1 MALERA
7 ASGKVVL
14 VKRSGGQD
22 VTEETLS
29 STLLFV
35 CLVCMDVVSGRE
47 RRKIEGERNNVVI
60 TEQRTG
66 KEERPE

>member
-1 MALERA
+1 MALDRA

-22 VTEETLS
+22 VTEETLGI
-29 STLLFV
+29 TLLFV
-35 CLVCMDVVSGRE
+35 CLGCMDVVSGRK
-47 RRKIEGERNNVVI
+47 RRQKEEERNNVVI
-60 TEQRTG
+60 TEQRTR